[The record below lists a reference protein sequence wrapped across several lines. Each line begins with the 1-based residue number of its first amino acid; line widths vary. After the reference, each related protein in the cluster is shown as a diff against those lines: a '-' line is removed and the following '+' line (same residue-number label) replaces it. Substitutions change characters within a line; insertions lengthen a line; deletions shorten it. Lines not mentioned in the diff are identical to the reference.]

1 MNEIFRFH
9 HEDGE
14 HTHPH
19 EHGHSHS
26 HEGCDPHDCA
36 ACGSCDPMQETVALL
51 QYMVNH
57 NAAHAN
63 ELAQLGRKLTELG
76 NREAGEQVLAA
87 VSEFEKGN
95 LRLSARARFSEIKEG
110 LHMCLSTVYKNTVT
124 PETVA
129 MKNVM
134 KIECQG
140 DMVILTDLME
150 RQMAIHGEL
159 VMANLVE
166 GVAVVREAA

>member
-36 ACGSCDPMQETVALL
+36 ACGSCDPMQV
-51 QYMVNH
+51 
-57 NAAHAN
+57 
-63 ELAQLGRKLTELG
+63 LT
-76 NREAGEQVLAA
+76 A

-95 LRLSARARFSEIKEG
+95 LRLS
-110 LHMCLSTVYKNTVT
+110 TVLASLK
-124 PETVA
+124 
-129 MKNVM
+129 
-134 KIECQG
+134 
-140 DMVILTDLME
+140 
-150 RQMAIHGEL
+150 
-159 VMANLVE
+159 
-166 GVAVVREAA
+166 